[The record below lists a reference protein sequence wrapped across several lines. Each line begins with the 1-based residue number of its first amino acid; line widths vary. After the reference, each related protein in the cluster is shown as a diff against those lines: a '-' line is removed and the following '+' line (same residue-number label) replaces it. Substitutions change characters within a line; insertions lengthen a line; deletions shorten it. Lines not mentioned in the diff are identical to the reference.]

1 MSIFAEIESLEQRVQ
16 QLLAQAGEYSS
27 VDDFVG
33 AYTQSILDALGGL
46 SQRELAGLDLQQL
59 VEDALE
65 ASADFINVN
74 LAAEIQSGVNNVLA
88 ETATF
93 YTARGLD
100 IPDLAEAISR
110 TEAVQELT
118 ELFTTNMAEMR
129 EEMPK
134 VSQERRKISQHRFQY
149 SVKMAPRWAKVG
161 PRWGQKGQDGNNDK
175 MAETT
180 EMAKTGETAKI
191 AKMAAMAKM
200 AKMA

>member
-129 EEMPK
+129 EELLNGTIDTLQ
-134 VSQERRKISQHRFQY
+134 SELAQGFLHRGLGLFHREHAAQNGRRGARAHHFHEGAPAVFVVTKHRAHHRAFDGAIHHRF
-149 SVKMAPRWAKVG
+149 
-161 PRWGQKGQDGNNDK
+161 
-175 MAETT
+175 
-180 EMAKTGETAKI
+180 
-191 AKMAAMAKM
+191 
-200 AKMA
+200 